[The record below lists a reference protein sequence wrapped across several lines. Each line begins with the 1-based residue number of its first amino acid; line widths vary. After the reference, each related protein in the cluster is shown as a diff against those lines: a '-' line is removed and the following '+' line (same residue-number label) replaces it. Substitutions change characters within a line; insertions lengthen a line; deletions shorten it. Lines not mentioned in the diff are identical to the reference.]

1 MPVVDVY
8 NFAHEKTDT
17 VDLPEGVFGAEVK
30 PHLIHAVVRYQLA
43 KRRAGTHK
51 VKTRA
56 EVAGGGRKPHKQKG
70 TGRARAGTTR
80 AAQWRGG
87 GVVFGPKPRSYAFDI
102 NKKERAQA
110 LRGALSTR
118 VADGT
123 AFVLESLD
131 LTEIKTKSVVDF
143 MTRFELTDALIVM
156 DSIDEVVTKST
167 RNLKNVT
174 VINSAGINVYD
185 ILKKNN
191 LVMTKGAVAA
201 LSERLGS

>member
-17 VDLPEGVFGAEVK
+17 VDLPAGVFGAEVK

-56 EVAGGGRKPHKQKG
+56 EVAGGGKKPFKQKG

-110 LRGALSTR
+110 LRGALSSR
-118 VADGT
+118 VADG
-123 AFVLESLD
+123 AAVVLESLE
-131 LTEIKTKSVVDF
+131 LSEIKTKSVVDF
-143 MTRFELTDALIVM
+143 MARFELTDALIVM
-156 DSIDEVVTKST
+156 DSVDEVVSKST

-174 VINSAGINVYD
+174 VINSAGVNVYD

-191 LVMTKGAVAA
+191 LVMTKGAVAS